1 MFRCRCRVKI
11 GLIVMLVKM
20 FVSVLSLIPPAV
32 RKFTRKNI
40 GANVVCAADCT
51 HHSIVVFGASGTC
64 GRAVVSAL
72 QSQSAGLTTKI
83 FGVVRNSTKG
93 QFLPSEVQMIHC
105 DMVNQDAVHTTL
117 RRAKT
122 LNNGVNVSRLS
133 IFISSSNGPQQAQVR
148 SYCTKQLWLLLFPF
162 STRILSE
169 CLSRPSSTVGAER
182 DHGF

>member
-40 GANVVCAADCT
+40 WANVVCAADCT
-51 HHSIVVFGASGTC
+51 NHSIVVFGASGTC

-72 QSQSAGLTTKI
+72 QSRSAGPTTKI

-93 QFLPSEVQMIHC
+93 QHVLPSEVQMIHC
-105 DMVNQDAVHTTL
+105 DMVNRDAVYATL
-117 RRAKT
+117 RMAKT
-122 LNNGVNVSRLS
+122 SNNGVNVSRLS
-133 IFISSSNGPQQAQVR
+133 IFISSSNGPQQAQV
-148 SYCTKQLWLLLFPF
+148 SYFLIAPSIVASFVSFFQLYM
-162 STRILSE
+162 SLS
-169 CLSRPSSTVGAER
+169 V
-182 DHGF
+182 